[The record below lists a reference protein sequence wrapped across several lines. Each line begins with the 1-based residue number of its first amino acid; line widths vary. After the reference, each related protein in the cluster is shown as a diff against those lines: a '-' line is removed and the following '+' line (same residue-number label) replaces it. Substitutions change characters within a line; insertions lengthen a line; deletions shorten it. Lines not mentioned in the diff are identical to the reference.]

1 VVRESY
7 SRSSDPMRSV
17 CVYCGSSM
25 GRLGLYAAAARDVA
39 KALVDRDMRLVYGGA
54 SVGIMGTVADE
65 VLRLG
70 GQAIGVIPESL
81 ARREV
86 AHRSLTE
93 LHVTQT
99 MHERKMLMATLSDA
113 FIALPGGIGTLE
125 EIFEIWTWAQ
135 LGIHDK
141 PCGLLNVNGYF
152 DPLISFL
159 DRAVTEQFV
168 KPAARSLLFVDSDPE
183 ELLRRFMAQH
193 RQSGGTL
200 NPDIRA

>member
-1 VVRESY
+1 MAQESY
-7 SRSSDPMRSV
+7 SRSRVHMRSV
-17 CVYCGSSM
+17 CIYCGSSM
-25 GRLGLYAAAARDVA
+25 GRLDLYAAAARAVA

-54 SVGIMGTVADE
+54 GVGIMGAVADE

-70 GQAIGVIPESL
+70 GQAVGVIPESL

-168 KPAARSLLFVDSDPE
+168 RPAVRSLLFIDSEPE
-183 ELLRRFMAQH
+183 ELLNRFVGLH
-193 RQSGGTL
+193 RQGGSAL
-200 NPDIRA
+200 DPGIRV

>member
-1 VVRESY
+1 L
-7 SRSSDPMRSV
+7 
-17 CVYCGSSM
+17 
-25 GRLGLYAAAARDVA
+25 GRLDLYAAAARAVA

-54 SVGIMGTVADE
+54 SVGIMGAVADE

-70 GQAIGVIPESL
+70 GRAVGVIPESL
-81 ARREV
+81 ARKEV

-93 LHVTQT
+93 LHVTET

-159 DRAVTEQFV
+159 DRAVAEQFV
-168 KPAARSLLFVDSDPE
+168 RPAVRSLLFVENEPE
-183 ELLRRFMAQH
+183 ELLTRFVGQRRRGDGASSPSV
-193 RQSGGTL
+193 RV
-200 NPDIRA
+200 

>member
-1 VVRESY
+1 
-7 SRSSDPMRSV
+7 
-17 CVYCGSSM
+17 
-25 GRLGLYAAAARDVA
+25 
-39 KALVDRDMRLVYGGA
+39 
-54 SVGIMGTVADE
+54 
-65 VLRLG
+65 
-70 GQAIGVIPESL
+70 
-81 ARREV
+81 
-86 AHRSLTE
+86 
-93 LHVTQT
+93 

-168 KPAARSLLFVDSDPE
+168 RPAVRSLLFVDSEPE
-183 ELLRRFMAQH
+183 ELLNRFVGHRRQT
-193 RQSGGTL
+193 GDVP
-200 NPDIRA
+200 NPGVRI

>member
-1 VVRESY
+1 
-7 SRSSDPMRSV
+7 MRSV
-17 CVYCGSSM
+17 CIYCGSSM
-25 GRLGLYAAAARDVA
+25 GRLELYADAARAVA
-39 KALVDRDMRLVYGGA
+39 KALVDRDLRLVYGGA
-54 SVGIMGTVADE
+54 SAGIMGAVADE
-65 VLRLG
+65 VLRRG
-70 GQAIGVIPESL
+70 GQAVGVIPESL

-113 FIALPGGIGTLE
+113 FIALPGGIGTLD

-159 DRAVTEQFV
+159 DRAVSEQFV
-168 KPAARSLLFVDSDPE
+168 RPAVRSLLLVDSEPE
-183 ELLRRFMAQH
+183 ELLKRFIGSH
-193 RQSGGTL
+193 RPSGDAL
-200 NPDIRA
+200 NPGIRA

>member
-1 VVRESY
+1 
-7 SRSSDPMRSV
+7 MRSV
-17 CVYCGSSM
+17 CVFCGSSM
-25 GRLGLYAAAARDVA
+25 GRLDLYAAAARAVA
-39 KALVDRDMRLVYGGA
+39 KALVDRDLRLVYGGA

-65 VLRLG
+65 MLRLG
-70 GQAIGVIPESL
+70 GQAVGVIPESL

-159 DRAVTEQFV
+159 DRAVSEQFV
-168 KPAARSLLFVDSDPE
+168 RPAGRSLLLVDSEPE
-183 ELLRRFMAQH
+183 ELLRRFIGHQ
-193 RQSGGTL
+193 RQSGGAL
-200 NPDIRA
+200 NPGIRV

>member
-1 VVRESY
+1 
-7 SRSSDPMRSV
+7 MRSV

-25 GRLGLYAAAARDVA
+25 GRLDSYASAGRAVA
-39 KALVDRDMRLVYGGA
+39 KALVDRDIRLVYGGA
-54 SVGIMGTVADE
+54 SAGIMGVVADE

-70 GQAIGVIPESL
+70 GSAVGVIPESL

-93 LHVTQT
+93 LHVTET

-168 KPAARSLLFVDSDPE
+168 RPAARSLLLVESEPE
-183 ELLRRFMAQH
+183 ELLNRFVGQR
-193 RQSGGTL
+193 RQSGGA
-200 NPDIRA
+200 PKPGIRI

>member
-1 VVRESY
+1 
-7 SRSSDPMRSV
+7 MRSV
-17 CVYCGSSM
+17 CIYCGSSM
-25 GRLGLYAAAARDVA
+25 GRLDLYAAAARAVA

-54 SVGIMGTVADE
+54 GVGIMGAVADE

-70 GQAIGVIPESL
+70 GQAVGVIPESL

-159 DRAVTEQFV
+159 DRAVAEQFV
-168 KPAARSLLFVDSDPE
+168 RPAVRSLLFVESEPE
-183 ELLRRFMAQH
+183 ELLNRFVGLH
-193 RQSGGTL
+193 RQGSSALDPG
-200 NPDIRA
+200 IRV

>member
-1 VVRESY
+1 
-7 SRSSDPMRSV
+7 
-17 CVYCGSSM
+17 M
-25 GRLGLYAAAARDVA
+25 GRLDLYAAAARAVA

-54 SVGIMGTVADE
+54 SVGIMGVVADE

-70 GQAIGVIPESL
+70 GQAVGVIPESL

-159 DRAVTEQFV
+159 DSAVTEQFV
-168 KPAARSLLFVDSDPE
+168 RPAIRSLLFVDSQPE
-183 ELLRRFMAQH
+183 ELLNRFVGQR
-193 RQSGGTL
+193 RQSGGAS
-200 NPDIRA
+200 NPGIRI